1 MSFSK
6 ICVMLESPKNLEV
19 EDEPTREKKG
29 IFVKKRT
36 KED

>member
-6 ICVMLESPKNLEV
+6 TCVMLESLKNLEF
-19 EDEPTREKKG
+19 EDEPTRKKKG